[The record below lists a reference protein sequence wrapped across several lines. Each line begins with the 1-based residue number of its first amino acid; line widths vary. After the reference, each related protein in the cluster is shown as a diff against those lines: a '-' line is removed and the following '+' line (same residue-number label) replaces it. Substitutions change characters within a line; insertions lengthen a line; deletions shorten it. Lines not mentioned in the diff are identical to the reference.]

1 MDIVLYWIMLLYY
14 RKQWATKILY
24 RKIWQRYLVTK
35 ITYLFQ

>member
-14 RKQWATKILY
+14 RKQRATKILY
-24 RKIWQRYLVTK
+24 RKVWQRHLAAK